1 MGDHFFILIIMFYI
15 RYESQILVL
24 QESLSESRER
34 EKGLE
39 TVRHQLEKQLTATG
53 NCYTSARESADSYR

>member
-1 MGDHFFILIIMFYI
+1 MIFSI
-15 RYESQILVL
+15 RYESQILAL

-53 NCYTSARESADSYR
+53 NCLTARETVDSYR